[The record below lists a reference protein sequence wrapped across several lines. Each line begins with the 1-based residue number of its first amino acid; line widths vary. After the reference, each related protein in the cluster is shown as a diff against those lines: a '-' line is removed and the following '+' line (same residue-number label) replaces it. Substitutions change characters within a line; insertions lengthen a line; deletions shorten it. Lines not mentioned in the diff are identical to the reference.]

1 MGEPNLKLI
10 IYDEATWIR
19 FILRSILWYITIRND
34 MVQRLIFVQG
44 FLTFCQVRFRGQ
56 RHTCYCFFQFS
67 CKRMVKSGSFF
78 SLKPSA
84 HQGESKFQLL
94 RISCFGEGN
103 KQTNLLTWYCFRGR
117 IVSLCIIIS
126 FKTFT
131 ILYQQYLFPAL
142 QD

>member
-1 MGEPNLKLI
+1 
-10 IYDEATWIR
+10 
-19 FILRSILWYITIRND
+19 

-78 SLKPSA
+78 SLKPCA

-103 KQTNLLTWYCFRGR
+103 KQTNLLIHGIALEEGLFHFVRKKYHSKRLQSYINNIYFMHF
-117 IVSLCIIIS
+117 SIIPRLS
-126 FKTFT
+126 FSTPPPIFS
-131 ILYQQYLFPAL
+131 
-142 QD
+142 